1 MVLKNIFVL
10 HSCYQE
16 SIFERMV
23 NMRSTIYRNLL
34 LMALVISSYVG
45 LLFFISNEGLKNPS
59 ALPRHRAIDA
69 EMMEQSTDFAD
80 ADFQEI
86 QLNKKLIDL
95 K

>member
-10 HSCYQE
+10 NSCYQE

-80 ADFQEI
+80 ADFHEI

>member
-10 HSCYQE
+10 NSCYQE

-34 LMALVISSYVG
+34 LMALVISSYIG

-80 ADFQEI
+80 ADFHEI